1 MIKKKYIYAGLLLT
15 AAILLSAC
23 NKNTVETQTISLSDF
38 MSDYKTPILT
48 YKDNIPGAKQNRE
61 SIRDAIHKLASN
73 SSVTETEDSTDVIT
87 RVLLEAGK
95 HSGSPYVEINNNHPF
110 FDISSITQDASFEL
124 YPDLD
129 DLGRCGTAIA
139 IVSPKTMP
147 TEERGD
153 IGMVKPS
160 GWHNAK
166 YDPDTIQSDSPYVYN
181 RCHLIG
187 YQLCGENANEKNLIT
202 GTRYLNV
209 EGMLPFENKI
219 AEYVKAT
226 GNSVYYKV
234 TPVFEGDN
242 LLASGVLMQAQSIG
256 SDDLKF
262 CVYCYNVQPNVTI
275 DYATG
280 YTEGP
285 EFTGTDTSEQEKE
298 MQKENS
304 SESSDALSYSY
315 IANNNSGKYH
325 RKDCE
330 NAKKISEENKVLLSS
345 KTDAEAQQFVAAKC
359 CNP

>member
-1 MIKKKYIYAGLLLT
+1 MRKKKYIYAGLLLT
-15 AAILLSAC
+15 AVIMISAC

-48 YKDNIPGAKQNRE
+48 YKDPIPGVKQNTELVRE
-61 SIRDAIHKLASN
+61 AIEKLANS
-73 SSVTETEDSTDVIT
+73 SSVTGYEDSTDISA
-87 RVLLEAGK
+87 RVLAEAGK
-95 HSGSPYVEINNNHPF
+95 YSKASYIEINNNQPF
-110 FDISSITQDASFEL
+110 FDISSITQDTSFEL

-129 DLGRCGTAIA
+129 DLGRCRTAIA
-139 IVSPKTMP
+139 IVSPRTMP

-166 YDPDTIQSDSPYVYN
+166 YDPDIIHSDSPYVYN

-219 AEYVKAT
+219 AEYVKTT

-234 TPVFEGDN
+234 TPIFEGDN

-256 SDDLKF
+256 SDDLSF

-285 EFTGTDTSEQEKE
+285 EFTGTD
-298 MQKENS
+298 
-304 SESSDALSYSY
+304 
-315 IANNNSGKYH
+315 
-325 RKDCE
+325 
-330 NAKKISEENKVLLSS
+330 NA
-345 KTDAEAQQFVAAKC
+345 
-359 CNP
+359 